1 MAGSNQTRHITTIEE
16 VTPQNIATL
25 KHRIL
30 GVLIPPDVEKL
41 RLLRQEIALDPKNNK
56 IKSEFENLLQR
67 SITSGLMQVKD
78 YHPDERKLEVR
89 TTSLDALPSNYLL
102 VSNFK
107 LEK

>member
-1 MAGSNQTRHITTIEE
+1 MAGNNQTRHITIIEE
-16 VTPQNIATL
+16 VTPQNIPSL

-30 GVLIPPDVEKL
+30 GVLIPPDVDKL
-41 RLLRQEIALDPKNNK
+41 RLLRQEMSLDPKNNK
-56 IKSEFENLLQR
+56 IKSEFETLLQK

-78 YHPDERKLEVR
+78 YHPEERKLEVR
-89 TTSLDALPSNYLL
+89 TTSLEALPSNYLL